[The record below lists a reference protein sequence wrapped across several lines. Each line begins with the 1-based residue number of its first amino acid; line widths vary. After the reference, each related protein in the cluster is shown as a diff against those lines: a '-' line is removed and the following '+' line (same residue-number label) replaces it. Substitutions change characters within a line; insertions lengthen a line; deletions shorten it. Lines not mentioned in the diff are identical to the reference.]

1 MKYMECRHRRSKRG
15 PAHRP
20 CRTSRKRTR
29 PETWRAAIPPHDV
42 FGQIGVSWPS
52 HCFRIERRH
61 FDGPPDHPPRLRA
74 RACGGKTPACPFRP
88 WSNEPVRRHRRIR
101 TAWAFPSDTGRGGGI
116 RRTVVED
123 GTPPSRRGT
132 WASIVRPGIGPDM
145 VRPDRPP
152 FLLKQVDDPFGPG

>member
-1 MKYMECRHRRSKRG
+1 MECRHRRSKRG

-74 RACGGKTPACPFRP
+74 RQVLVGHGRMNPYGATAGSGRHGRSHRTPVAVAESAERSSRMEPLHHGCVLSSCYRP
-88 WSNEPVRRHRRIR
+88 VWREFS
-101 TAWAFPSDTGRGGGI
+101 F
-116 RRTVVED
+116 
-123 GTPPSRRGT
+123 RRG
-132 WASIVRPGIGPDM
+132 W
-145 VRPDRPP
+145 
-152 FLLKQVDDPFGPG
+152 